1 MSEKPIVYL
10 FWFAHEHLDFRRA
23 EINSILEMYNINIQI
38 NAQKDYPYWLVTAT
52 SEDAIK
58 KVANRAVSLRFCLEL
73 WASSE
78 KLQDLHNGLRLYPL
92 EKIRKH
98 ITKDKSF
105 KVSIETFCKHFS
117 QAEKIKKIESF
128 SYLPLEGPVKLKNP
142 DTTLCYIEFYGLKPN
157 NIPDEPYMYFFGRLV
172 ANGQRELIQKLSL
185 KNRNFIGNTS
195 MDAQLS
201 IIMANQAN
209 VKSSDLVLDPFVGS
223 GSLLV
228 AAAYF
233 GGYTLGT
240 DIDFLMLHGRTRPTR
255 ITQKV
260 RGKDDSIIANMN
272 QYELTSYHLDVL
284 VSDFSR
290 PMWHSNFRVD
300 AIITDPPYGIRES
313 TERIGTTKKNLIVDA
328 KQMSVHIPSKINYEL
343 PQIFKD
349 LLIFSARHLKLNGR
363 LRSIFRRSV
372 TLSPLLTNSS

>member
-117 QAEKIKKIESF
+117 QAEKIKKIE
-128 SYLPLEGPVKLKNP
+128 
-142 DTTLCYIEFYGLKPN
+142 
-157 NIPDEPYMYFFGRLV
+157 V

-363 LRSIFRRSV
+363 LVCWFPFFRDQYSEDQLPSHPCLQILANCEQ
-372 TLSPLLTNSS
+372 TLSNYTSRRLLTYVKIKEPEV